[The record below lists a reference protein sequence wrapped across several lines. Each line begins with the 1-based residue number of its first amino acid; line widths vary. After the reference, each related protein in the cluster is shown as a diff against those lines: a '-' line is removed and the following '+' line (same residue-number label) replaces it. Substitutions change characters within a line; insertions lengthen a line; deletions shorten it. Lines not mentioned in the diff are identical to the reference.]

1 MIFVDQTIPL
11 LAEMLAPLEEVRRV
25 DVRKLRRE
33 ELIGSG
39 CRALMFRSTLHVGR
53 ELIEG
58 TAVKFLGSVT
68 SGCDHIAPEILSDPR
83 YRVALAAGANANAVA
98 EYVLVSILLWSAQ
111 QNVPLYRCSI
121 GIVGFGNIGRRV
133 AEYCHELGMDI
144 IANDPPLV
152 EQGFEFPPY
161 VRVASLPALVA
172 DSSVITVH
180 VPLVQSGKHPTVRL
194 LKQAQLQQSAA
205 QLIIQTSRGGVI
217 IERAL
222 LERSRSGVAVA
233 VDVWEREPDV
243 SPTLARRALLATPH
257 IAGHSINAK
266 LAASLKIAEQYFAFR
281 NERFEPPPL
290 PLPQRIRLSSI
301 LGPKQ
306 ALELLLRARQFDA
319 DHRWLRSILLERR
332 SERIAAIEHFRA
344 TYPERTEVFSTS
356 YDI

>member
-1 MIFVDQTIPL
+1 MIFVDRTIPL
-11 LAEMLAPLEEVRRV
+11 LADLLAPLEQVRSV
-25 DVRKLRRE
+25 DVRQLQRD
-33 ELIGSG
+33 ELIASG
-39 CRALMFRSTLHVGR
+39 CRALMFRSTLRVSR
-53 ELIEG
+53 ELVEG
-58 TAVKFLGSVT
+58 TPVEFLGSVT

-98 EYVLVSILLWSAQ
+98 EYVLASILLWNAQ
-111 QNVPLYRCSI
+111 QNIPLRRCSL

-133 AEYCHELGMDI
+133 AEYCHELGMEI
-144 IANDPPLV
+144 VTNDPPLV

-161 VRVASLPALVA
+161 VRVASLTALLA
-172 DSSVITVH
+172 ESSVITVH
-180 VPLVQSGKHPTVRL
+180 VPLVQSGKYPTVRL

-217 IERAL
+217 VERAL

-301 LGPKQ
+301 RGPEQ
-306 ALELLLRARQFDA
+306 ALALLLRSRQFDA
-319 DHRWLRSILLERR
+319 DHRWLCSILPERR

-344 TYPERTEVFSTS
+344 TYPERTEVFCTS
-356 YDI
+356 YDT